1 MAYTREQLLQAAEKA
16 EKAGDTAASQR
27 LFKTAESLNKAVVE
41 EEETEKPKYSVDQL
55 KAAIARAE
63 EAGDEGA
70 VQRLSKAVAGMQ
82 NYEEDDNITFMDSVV
97 NALKVGS
104 SQSAGLIAGITNALK
119 AEGASLSTPIGTF
132 ASIVQANVT
141 GEGVLPKFLK
151 AQDYVEGKVKDLT
164 GADPTMPT
172 REGAGFE
179 EKLLLS
185 GIREAADVTNYTGAG
200 IFKAGLKLKGA
211 GLKLLGRASS
221 SLGFGVTGQL
231 GATVGADIEE
241 NLFGTQTGIGATLFG
256 LKFAGGQALAT
267 PLIRR
272 GGGAS
277 IDLYKQLRT
286 KYKNVKSNP
295 DQVAKDYA
303 TGASKRLLEIAA
315 EGVSADTIEKT
326 IDDFARISKS
336 IGVGDFPLLVSLSDN
351 PALRSQAVRLAKSD
365 GTFRSKVNEEVKRV
379 SEAIDKH
386 AYDLF
391 GARYAI
397 AKVDASPQ
405 ILKEQIK
412 RQENIVAVDDQL
424 DKLSTGL
431 KPNETRAQTGNAITN
446 LVEARK
452 QIAKAEL
459 SVNYK
464 QLMLEAKKKGAQLP
478 KEATKDLYNF
488 VIENNFRDIFGK
500 GTPLDKRIL
509 SVFGPKTLKSG
520 KRVFTPVN
528 FNHVDSLKRAINGIK
543 RRPNLPDDI
552 AFKINQLDDAFKRA
566 KNQIPGNWNQRLN
579 DLDRLYYEK
588 VGVPFNAQGIKDMSS
603 KKYAEQVAP
612 ILLDKKSSLDDFLN
626 IAGEE
631 GVVIAK
637 NAMYSKIYKEAFNEN
652 GLIDRKKLL
661 TFSKK
666 NREVIDSIPGM
677 SDEVVAILADERV
690 LQLRRQALDNA
701 YKIQERRFADN
712 VILKDG
718 EGAIDFKRKVKGMIN
733 NTDNIDT
740 FFDSLSDLSPQGKEA
755 VLNAARAEFVDI
767 GRSSGT
773 SMYNFVTDPSNST
786 LVNKMFGDK
795 YVSNLRDI
803 AQLQDAIRGADVST
817 MSAVI
822 AKEEIDFLNRLL
834 PGLDVPYVTSQLRDR
849 ISSFTQK
856 MVRIASKFQT
866 AKGREAVDLAISD
879 LLIDPQGIQKLR
891 NTAVQFDFKLN
902 KPEAFKN
909 IQGAFA
915 DIMPLYMYTS
925 LKAGQREQE
934 EQ

>member
-1 MAYTREQLLQAAEKA
+1 M
-16 EKAGDTAASQR
+16 
-27 LFKTAESLNKAVVE
+27 
-41 EEETEKPKYSVDQL
+41 
-55 KAAIARAE
+55 
-63 EAGDEGA
+63 
-70 VQRLSKAVAGMQ
+70 
-82 NYEEDDNITFMDSVV
+82 
-97 NALKVGS
+97 
-104 SQSAGLIAGITNALK
+104 
-119 AEGASLSTPIGTF
+119 
-132 ASIVQANVT
+132 
-141 GEGVLPKFLK
+141 
-151 AQDYVEGKVKDLT
+151 
-164 GADPTMPT
+164 
-172 REGAGFE
+172 
-179 EKLLLS
+179 
-185 GIREAADVTNYTGAG
+185 
-200 IFKAGLKLKGA
+200 
-211 GLKLLGRASS
+211 
-221 SLGFGVTGQL
+221 
-231 GATVGADIEE
+231 
-241 NLFGTQTGIGATLFG
+241 
-256 LKFAGGQALAT
+256 
-267 PLIRR
+267 
-272 GGGAS
+272 
-277 IDLYKQLRT
+277 
-286 KYKNVKSNP
+286 
-295 DQVAKDYA
+295 
-303 TGASKRLLEIAA
+303 
-315 EGVSADTIEKT
+315 
-326 IDDFARISKS
+326 
-336 IGVGDFPLLVSLSDN
+336 
-351 PALRSQAVRLAKSD
+351 RSQAVRLAKSD

-786 LVNKMFGDK
+786 
-795 YVSNLRDI
+795 
-803 AQLQDAIRGADVST
+803 
-817 MSAVI
+817 
-822 AKEEIDFLNRLL
+822 
-834 PGLDVPYVTSQLRDR
+834 QLRDR

>member
-1 MAYTREQLLQAAEKA
+1 
-16 EKAGDTAASQR
+16 
-27 LFKTAESLNKAVVE
+27 
-41 EEETEKPKYSVDQL
+41 L
-55 KAAIARAE
+55 KI
-63 EAGDEGA
+63 
-70 VQRLSKAVAGMQ
+70 
-82 NYEEDDNITFMDSVV
+82 
-97 NALKVGS
+97 
-104 SQSAGLIAGITNALK
+104 
-119 AEGASLSTPIGTF
+119 
-132 ASIVQANVT
+132 
-141 GEGVLPKFLK
+141 
-151 AQDYVEGKVKDLT
+151 
-164 GADPTMPT
+164 
-172 REGAGFE
+172 
-179 EKLLLS
+179 
-185 GIREAADVTNYTGAG
+185 
-200 IFKAGLKLKGA
+200 
-211 GLKLLGRASS
+211 
-221 SLGFGVTGQL
+221 
-231 GATVGADIEE
+231 
-241 NLFGTQTGIGATLFG
+241 
-256 LKFAGGQALAT
+256 
-267 PLIRR
+267 
-272 GGGAS
+272 
-277 IDLYKQLRT
+277 
-286 KYKNVKSNP
+286 
-295 DQVAKDYA
+295 
-303 TGASKRLLEIAA
+303 
-315 EGVSADTIEKT
+315 
-326 IDDFARISKS
+326 IS
-336 IGVGDFPLLVSLSDN
+336 
-351 PALRSQAVRLAKSD
+351 
-365 GTFRSKVNEEVKRV
+365 
-379 SEAIDKH
+379 
-386 AYDLF
+386 
-391 GARYAI
+391 
-397 AKVDASPQ
+397 
-405 ILKEQIK
+405 
-412 RQENIVAVDDQL
+412 
-424 DKLSTGL
+424 
-431 KPNETRAQTGNAITN
+431 
-446 LVEARK
+446 
-452 QIAKAEL
+452 
-459 SVNYK
+459 
-464 QLMLEAKKKGAQLP
+464 
-478 KEATKDLYNF
+478 
-488 VIENNFRDIFGK
+488 DIFGK

-543 RRPNLPDDI
+543 RRPNLPDDV

-612 ILLDKKSSLDDFLN
+612 ILLDKKSSLDSFLN

-677 SDEVVAILADERV
+677 SDEVVAILADESV

-755 VLNAARAEFVDI
+755 VLNAARAELVDI

-773 SMYNFVTDPSNST
+773 SMYKFVTDPSNST
-786 LVNKMFGDK
+786 LVNKLFGDK
-795 YVSNLRDI
+795 YVSNLKDI
-803 AQLQDAIRGADVST
+803 ARLQDAIRAADVSD
-817 MSAVI
+817 MSAVV

-891 NTAVQFDFKLN
+891 NAAIEFDFKLN

-915 DIMPLYMYTS
+915 DIPPLYMYTS